1 MSAPSLADRE
11 SVFLQIVASFHQQ
24 EFQEAAVTDFRAL
37 EEAYRGQ
44 KLQIYRLQAELRS
57 YIDLDPRLTTYV
69 QQRFTRLWCD
79 HQC

>member
-1 MSAPSLADRE
+1 M
-11 SVFLQIVASFHQQ
+11 FLQIVASFHQQ

-57 YIDLDPRLTTYV
+57 YID
-69 QQRFTRLWCD
+69 
-79 HQC
+79 